1 MISRRLVRLGVAM
14 ESGSRPSLGQVILL
28 GTSSMVTAVLYS
40 IYRQKAQ
47 VAQELK
53 VSAGGGVGSPVSL
66 AARAGAHRGATG
78 PQTTRSQRGS
88 RAPAAARLP
97 PPSDPQCHWT
107 LLQCCKTVSRKP
119 AGHQVVRKTGHCPG
133 AQCILGQPHAYT

>member
-1 MISRRLVRLGVAM
+1 MISRQLARLGVAM

-53 VSAGGGVGSPVSL
+53 VSAESGQDSL
-66 AARAGAHRGATG
+66 AAHVRTHWGTTGSPEGTPATCCIEAAPPLRSGVLRVTLSVIGRHRSAVKLFLENLLC
-78 PQTTRSQRGS
+78 TR
-88 RAPAAARLP
+88 
-97 PPSDPQCHWT
+97 
-107 LLQCCKTVSRKP
+107 
-119 AGHQVVRKTGHCPG
+119 
-133 AQCILGQPHAYT
+133 

>member
-1 MISRRLVRLGVAM
+1 MISRQLARLGVAM

-53 VSAGGGVGSPVSL
+53 VSAESARTRWLLAPGRTGEPLGRQRGPQPPAASRLPRPFAPVS
-66 AARAGAHRGATG
+66 
-78 PQTTRSQRGS
+78 SE
-88 RAPAAARLP
+88 LP
-97 PPSDPQCHWT
+97 S
-107 LLQCCKTVSRKP
+107 VSLDVT
-119 AGHQVVRKTGHCPG
+119 AV
-133 AQCILGQPHAYT
+133 L

>member
-1 MISRRLVRLGVAM
+1 M

-53 VSAGGGVGSPVSL
+53 VSAESGQDSL
-66 AARAGAHRGATG
+66 AAHARTHWGTTG
-78 PQTTRSQRGS
+78 SPEGTQP
-88 RAPAAARLP
+88 PAASRLP
-97 PPSDPQCHWT
+97 RPFAPVSSELPS
-107 LLQCCKTVSRKP
+107 VSLDVT
-119 AGHQVVRKTGHCPG
+119 AV
-133 AQCILGQPHAYT
+133 L

>member
-1 MISRRLVRLGVAM
+1 MRLGVAM

-53 VSAGGGVGSPVSL
+53 VSAGVQPGLAGSS
-66 AARAGAHRGATG
+66 RRGA
-78 PQTTRSQRGS
+78 PGS
-88 RAPAAARLP
+88 HRAPDDAQPKGTPATCCFEAAP
-97 PPSDPQCHWT
+97 PLRSE
-107 LLQCCKTVSRKP
+107 
-119 AGHQVVRKTGHCPG
+119 APG
-133 AQCILGQPHAYT
+133 VILGALDVVAVL

>member
-1 MISRRLVRLGVAM
+1 MRLGVAM

-53 VSAGGGVGSPVSL
+53 VSAGGGLGSLVSL

-88 RAPAAARLP
+88 RAPAAARRP
-97 PPSDPQCHWT
+97 PPPVT
-107 LLQCCKTVSRKP
+107 LSV
-119 AGHQVVRKTGHCPG
+119 TGRYCS
-133 AQCILGQPHAYT
+133 AVKLFLENLLGTR